1 LILTTRAFLATGL
14 TLLACIPAAAQ
25 APLQPTR
32 PERPYRGMFASGVDN
47 SGQSLTATSTLS
59 GGYDDNILAD
69 ATGRNALRN
78 GQGGTLGQLS
88 AGLNYTLSASRASV
102 NAGLGTSIRYYPS
115 LGNDYFK
122 TYNASIGGQVQLFQ
136 TPNVT
141 LYQSVSYRPFTF
153 LSAFPDAGEPVGA
166 SSAPEPDFVPIASQY
181 MAYAGGVDLNQQL
194 SRRLS
199 FNSSYGYGTTDR
211 TETRF
216 LRQTGSAGFQVGM
229 TRDLSLR
236 LGYRYTRADYR
247 GRGLVET
254 HRPDVGLDF
263 RRALSLTRRT
273 SLTFGV
279 GTEASVYNET
289 TRFRAT
295 GNATVTHEIG
305 RSWSAVGAYQRG
317 TSFVE
322 TLSEPIFGD
331 SGSVT
336 LVGLVTRRIQFQAV
350 ASGSTGH
357 SGFSTARNYN
367 TYRGSVGLSTALTR
381 FMNIGIDYA
390 YYNYKFDALI
400 ELEPGVPR
408 DLDRQSV
415 RAHVTL
421 WAPLLNRSR
430 TANASR

>member
-1 LILTTRAFLATGL
+1 MITTTRALLVTGL
-14 TLLACIPAAAQ
+14 TLLASVPATAQ

-47 SGQSLTATSTLS
+47 SGQSLTATSTFS

-69 ATGRNALRN
+69 ATQRSSIRNA
-78 GQGGTLGQLS
+78 QGGSLGQFS
-88 AGLNYTLSASRASV
+88 GGLNYALSASRASV

-122 TYNASIGGQVQLFQ
+122 TYNASIGGQVQVFK

-141 LYQSVSYRPFTF
+141 LHQSVGYRPFTF
-153 LSAFPDAGEPVGA
+153 LSAFPDAGDPVGA

-181 MAYAGGVDLNQQL
+181 MAYAGGVDLGQQL
-194 SRRLS
+194 SRRVS
-199 FNSSYGYGTTDR
+199 FNSSYGYSTTDR

-229 TRDLSLR
+229 TRGLSLR
-236 LGYRYTRADYR
+236 LGYRYSRADYR
-247 GRGLVET
+247 GRGVIET

-263 RRALSLTRRT
+263 LRALSLTRRT

-295 GNATVTHEIG
+295 GSATVAHEIG
-305 RSWSAVGAYQRG
+305 RSWSAVGRYQRG

-322 TLSEPIFGD
+322 TLSEPTFGD

-336 LVGLVTRRIQFQAV
+336 LAGLVSRRIQFQAV
-350 ASGSTGH
+350 ASASTGH
-357 SGFSTARNYN
+357 VGFSAARNYN

-381 FMNIGIDYA
+381 FMNVGVDYA
-390 YYNYKFDALI
+390 YYSYQFDAQI

-408 DLDRQSV
+408 DIDRQSI